1 MSLTR
6 KYALPIQK
14 SPVLVREIFICK
26 RDKTPTIQ
34 DMKKENNIAL
44 IDGQNLH
51 LGTTSAGWKVDFA
64 RFRIYLRDKF
74 AVEEAYIFLG
84 FLDDENQK
92 LYRQI
97 QKAGFILEFREHNQN
112 MKGKKK

>member
-1 MSLTR
+1 
-6 KYALPIQK
+6 
-14 SPVLVREIFICK
+14 
-26 RDKTPTIQ
+26 
-34 DMKKENNIAL
+34 MKKENNIAL

-74 AVEEAYIFLG
+74 SVTEAYIFLG
-84 FLDDENQK
+84 FLDETNQK
-92 LYRQI
+92 MYRKI